1 MAITVERKYGALR
14 AIAIIIKVLAILFLV
29 FSLIAALSMM
39 AASGQ
44 SSMPGGNVNFQGV
57 PQGITGSALGG
68 LMLLMWG
75 ILGAISLWAGAELI
89 CLLIDMEENTRK
101 THVLLERGRD

>member
-39 AASGQ
+39 AASSK
-44 SSMPGGNVNFQGV
+44 SSMSGGSVNFQG
-57 PQGITGSALGG
+57 PGMMAGALGG
-68 LMLLMWG
+68 FMILIWG

-89 CLLIDMEENTRK
+89 CLLIDVEENTRK
-101 THVLLERGRD
+101 THVLLERQQT